1 MYKWLI
7 AVWFALFAPFIIAG
21 ISGGP
26 EAPWGHAAFHL
37 GYIAFASAAL
47 VFLRGLRSAS
57 SSRPVRAVAGG
68 LACAQLLLIAG
79 QIGELFVVV
88 THGGSRAGQDALLD
102 PAHDIASLGLTAPGL
117 LLSLVGIIVLTIVA
131 IASGRRSAQP
141 LGATTR

>member
-26 EAPWGHAAFHL
+26 EAPWGHAVFHL

-47 VFLRGLRSAS
+47 VCLKGLRSAT
-57 SSRPVRAVAGG
+57 SSRPVRTIALG

-79 QIGELFVVV
+79 QIGELIVVAS
-88 THGGSRAGQDALLD
+88 HSGSQAGQDALLD

-141 LGATTR
+141 RAVVTP